1 MNKRFASGLILHFP
15 FVFVCVML
23 FNSCSVQHKNKNNLQ
38 INPNQFEGSDT
49 HRIQS
54 AIDAAKGTTN
64 TIVIP
69 SANSNGTNIWLL
81 DSAILLPGNMTV
93 ILDNCTLQLSDKCRD
108 NMFRSD
114 NVGAGITNP
123 KWNKNSSI
131 IGIGD
136 VYLKGANNP
145 RATGDSHRKLVLDP
159 EKEKKAG
166 NWRVSYGSDAGKE
179 DIKQKGDWRNIMIL
193 VGYVDGFKLKNVAIE
208 NAHAWAV
215 SCERTINAE
224 ISDIRFNCPETQMV
238 NGQEVFIANRDG
250 IDLRHG
256 CKNFRINNISGFTGD
271 DFIALS
277 ILEIYSENSEG
288 GSLNSTMVSS
298 RTWSGTEDD
307 TEQIYITNIVCQSRT
322 RGVAIRANDVASI
335 NNVFINGMISRGG
348 YNAMLVGGRGYGKD
362 SQPGKINNIHVMDFF
377 GEGQSLIQIGE
388 AISDCT
394 FSNGIF
400 KGDGNIIAYKNV
412 DKSEMSNI
420 LATNL
425 TNIQKQEVKAL

>member
-1 MNKRFASGLILHFP
+1 M
-15 FVFVCVML
+15 VFLNVML
-23 FNSCSVQHKNKNNLQ
+23 FISCSVQNETKNYLQ
-38 INPNQFEGSDT
+38 INPNQFEGNDT
-49 HRIQS
+49 QRIQS

-69 SANSNGTNIWLL
+69 SVNSNGTNIWLL
-81 DSAILLPGNMTV
+81 DSAILLPGDMTV

-114 NVGAGITNP
+114 NVGIGIVNP
-123 KWNKNSSI
+123 KWNKNISL

-136 VYLKGANNP
+136 VHLKGANNP

-179 DIKQKGDWRNIMIL
+179 DMKQKGDWRNILIL
-193 VGYVDGFKLKNVAIE
+193 MGYVDGFKLKNVTIE

-224 ISDIRFNCPETQMV
+224 ISDIRINCPETQMV
-238 NGQEVFIANRDG
+238 KGKKVFIANRDG
-250 IDLRHG
+250 LDLRHG
-256 CKNFRINNISGFTGD
+256 CKNFRIDNISGITGD

-277 ILEIYSENSEG
+277 ILEIYSENPKG

-307 TEQIYITNIVCQSRT
+307 TEQIFITNLVCESQT

-335 NNVFINGMISRGG
+335 NNVYINGMISRGG
-348 YNAMLVGGRGYGKD
+348 SNAMLIGGRGYGKD
-362 SQPGKINNIHVMDFF
+362 SQPGKINNIHAMNFF
-377 GEGQSLIQIGE
+377 GEGESLVQIGE
-388 AISDCT
+388 AISNCS
-394 FSNGIF
+394 FSNGVF
-400 KGDGNIIAYKNV
+400 NGDGNIITYLKV
-412 DKSEMSNI
+412 DKSETSNI
-420 LATNL
+420 TAINL
-425 TNIQKQEVKAL
+425 KNKQK